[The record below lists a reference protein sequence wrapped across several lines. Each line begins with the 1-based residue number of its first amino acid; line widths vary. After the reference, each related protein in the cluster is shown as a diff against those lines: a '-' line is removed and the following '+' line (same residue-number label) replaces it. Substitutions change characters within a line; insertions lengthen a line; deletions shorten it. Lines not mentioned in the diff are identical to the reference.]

1 MSYDEE
7 GKKTIK
13 ERLWGSMEENPY
25 YTKDNNGKYVPKS
38 DDEIALVRAQELAER
53 KAGIDKYFSDN
64 IKDHQITRN
73 LFLRDK
79 EEKNNTENT
88 GGRRKRRS
96 HKRKSH
102 KRKSNKRKSNKRKS
116 NKRKSS
122 RCRGSRRR

>member
-25 YTKDNNGKYVPKS
+25 YKKNPLTGTYEEQDP
-38 DDEIALVRAQELAER
+38 ETIARVRAQELAER

-73 LFLRDK
+73 IYRMAK
-79 EEKNNTENT
+79 EKENENTENT

-116 NKRKSS
+116 S

>member
-1 MSYDEE
+1 MTEYERN
-7 GKKTIK
+7 KTIK

-25 YTKDNNGKYVPKS
+25 YEKVNGKYVPKS
-38 DDEIALVRAQELAER
+38 DAEIARVRAQELAER
-53 KAGIDKYFSDN
+53 EEGKKKYES
-64 IKDHQITRN
+64 
-73 LFLRDK
+73 
-79 EEKNNTENT
+79 ENT

-116 NKRKSS
+116 S